1 MDKIIIEGGNRLFG
15 EVEISG
21 AKNAVLPI
29 MAATILLDSPVV
41 IKNVPE
47 LRDVNTFIKLLDI
60 LGAKTS
66 FDNNE
71 LYIDPSSINN
81 VVAPYEL
88 VRTMRASIL
97 VLGPLAAKFGE
108 AKVSLPGGCAI
119 GARPVNFH
127 ISAMRKFGASVEIEE
142 GYINLKAEGLKG
154 CSYYFDTPSV
164 TGTEN
169 VLMAAVFADGE
180 TVLEN
185 AAVEPEVE
193 DLANFLVSCGA
204 DIKGAGSDRIVVTGV
219 RALKKLDEYS
229 VIPDRIEAG
238 TFMVAAAVT
247 NGNIL
252 LKNCIV
258 KHLESVTNK
267 LRDTGVEVKEES
279 NGVRIIGSDV
289 VKAVDIKTSPYPGFP
304 TDMQAQ
310 LMSLMCF
317 SSGLSVISE
326 TIFENRFM
334 HANELMRMGA
344 DITIQGNTAIVRG
357 KEILK
362 GAELMASDLRASAS
376 LILAGLRAAG
386 TTVVHRIYHL
396 DRGYEKFDKKLES
409 LNAIIYRE
417 KEK

>member
-1 MDKIIIEGGNRLFG
+1 MDKIVIEGGSRLFG

-29 MAATILLDSPVV
+29 MAATILLDAPIK
-41 IKNVPE
+41 IKNVPN
-47 LRDVNTFIKLLDI
+47 LRDVRTFIKLLNI

-66 FDNNE
+66 LDNDV
-71 LYIDPSSINN
+71 LYIDPSTINS
-81 VVAPYEL
+81 VEAPYDL

-97 VLGPLAAKFGE
+97 VLGPLSVKFGK

-127 ISAMRKFGASVEIEE
+127 ISAMKKFGANVEIEN
-142 GYINLKAEGLKG
+142 GYILLNSDKFKG
-154 CSYYFDTPSV
+154 CNYYFDTSSV

-169 VLMAAVFADGE
+169 VLMAAVLADGI
-180 TVLEN
+180 TVIEN

-193 DLANFLVSCGA
+193 DLANFLTACGA
-204 DIKGAGSDRIVVTGV
+204 NIKGIGTDKLIVKGV
-219 RALKKLDEYS
+219 SSLKRLNEYS

-238 TFMVAAAVT
+238 TFMIASAIT

-252 LKNCIV
+252 LKNCLL
-258 KHLESVTNK
+258 KHLDSVTTK
-267 LRDTGVEVKEES
+267 LSDSGVIIKEEE
-279 NGVRIIGSDV
+279 NGVRVIGSHIIR
-289 VKAVDIKTSPYPGFP
+289 AVDIKTSPYPGFP

-317 SSGLSVISE
+317 SSGLSVITE

-334 HANELMRMGA
+334 HATELMRMGA
-344 DITIQGNTAIVRG
+344 DIKIQGNTAIVRG
-357 KEILK
+357 KEMLK

-376 LILAGLRAAG
+376 LILAGLRAG
-386 TTVVHRIYHL
+386 GKTVVHRVYHL
-396 DRGYEKFDKKLES
+396 DRGYENFDKKLEN
-409 LNAIIYRE
+409 LNGRIYRE
-417 KEK
+417 KE